1 MHQKKGQG
9 AVKHTGAALDLYHS
23 ADSRTWEGRGSRED
37 VMLFTAQQVIIWSP
51 GITWFCNQAFIFEWH
66 CVKAITPIWQSNKK
80 MDSDWKL
87 ICLIDLKRKKIATF
101 FFCAVKK
108 KMVNWDD
115 IFTFRHKAQVCGEGT
130 PVPSDLADSAI
141 WLIELLSETF
151 IHIIRNIRKVYRCK
165 FSNYCLALCILM
177 RVEHTRYSERLTW
190 TDLP

>member
-1 MHQKKGQG
+1 MYKFPLWSNSVQYLCACKCCDWTEFCYPFKHLSDLMHQKKGEG

-101 FFCAVKK
+101 FFVLWKK
-108 KMVNWDD
+108 KW
-115 IFTFRHKAQVCGEGT
+115 
-130 PVPSDLADSAI
+130 
-141 WLIELLSETF
+141 
-151 IHIIRNIRKVYRCK
+151 
-165 FSNYCLALCILM
+165 
-177 RVEHTRYSERLTW
+177 
-190 TDLP
+190 